1 MQKVLILWADQ
12 YSSNLGVQAL
22 AEGTRC
28 LANVIAPGAEIVF
41 RSYGHEEDRRL
52 RLGART
58 IGSAL
63 VGANPELRRWI
74 AQFDL
79 VIDTGAG
86 DSFADL
92 YGIRRLAE
100 MSALRKLISNVGVPF
115 IMGPQ
120 TVGPFQHWISR
131 ILARESVRGA
141 SAVIARDSTS
151 AERALSI
158 YEGKIA
164 LGSDVVFLL
173 DQPEMGPSLDV
184 VLNVSGLLWNKNP
197 HVDWKF
203 YRESTYRF
211 ADAVQS
217 QGRGLALLAHVIDSP
232 SADNDLHAV
241 EGLRAELKGDVEV
254 IKPDCLNTAR
264 SVLAGAK
271 VVVASRMHAAL
282 NALSTGV
289 PAVAWAYSR
298 KFEPLLSDLGWP
310 HLHDLRSLDPT
321 IVDNTLVVLDELIA
335 GRSEVDLIR
344 EKARNR
350 FNRIESHLSV
360 EGVK

>member
-1 MQKVLILWADQ
+1 
-12 YSSNLGVQAL
+12 
-22 AEGTRC
+22 
-28 LANVIAPGAEIVF
+28 
-41 RSYGHEEDRRL
+41 
-52 RLGART
+52 
-58 IGSAL
+58 
-63 VGANPELRRWI
+63 
-74 AQFDL
+74 
-79 VIDTGAG
+79 
-86 DSFADL
+86 
-92 YGIRRLAE
+92 
-100 MSALRKLISNVGVPF
+100 
-115 IMGPQ
+115 
-120 TVGPFQHWISR
+120 
-131 ILARESVRGA
+131 
-141 SAVIARDSTS
+141 
-151 AERALSI
+151 
-158 YEGKIA
+158 
-164 LGSDVVFLL
+164 
-173 DQPEMGPSLDV
+173 MGPSLDV

-211 ADAVQS
+211 ANAVQS

-241 EGLRAELKGDVEV
+241 EGLRAELKDDVEV
-254 IKPDCLNTAR
+254 ITPDCLNTAR

-310 HLHDLRSLDPT
+310 HLYDLRSLDPT